1 MLSNYSL
8 LIKIKRVMS
17 VNTPKLLMLLTGII
31 FIGSCSKNEF
41 PPTNFKVST
50 VLAGYSNSNPY
61 GDGSGIATF
70 TLAADNADYYQ
81 IYLPDD
87 NATLTLQNPKGGD
100 LNYTFLKN
108 GGKNTTYAVQASAC
122 NSTGCTNTDLNTT
135 IYYAQPATDVLYW
148 KTNPSANIYFS
159 RQYVGLNFSHTTNAN
174 KTIVVDTTQTY
185 QKIDGFG
192 FALTGGSAT
201 LINGLSSSSKTSLL
215 NELFKTDSTNI
226 GVSYLRISIGA
237 SDLSDHAFSY
247 DEVVGDSTL
256 QNFSIN
262 EEMKDLI
269 PVLKQVVQLNPTIKI
284 IATPWSAPAWMKTNG
299 NYSGGSLKAECYDV
313 YARYFVKYIQ
323 AMQAEGIPI
332 EAVTP
337 QNEPLNANN
346 NPAMVMQAN
355 EENNFI
361 KNYLA
366 LQFKANNIKT
376 KIIVYDHN
384 LDVPE
389 YAEQILSDATT
400 YNLVDG
406 SAFHLYSGNIS
417 TMSSVHNKYPDKN
430 LYFTEQY
437 TASTGNFAGDLQ
449 WHIQTLIIGA
459 TRNWSKNVI
468 EWNLA
473 SNSDLGPHT
482 SGGCSTCLG
491 ALTISGGSV
500 TKRNVSYYII
510 AHASKYVRPGAI
522 RISSTDFGDLPNV
535 AFKNTDGTKVLV
547 VLNNTSSTQAFNIQF
562 NDKTVSP
569 VLEAGSVGTFV
580 W

>member
-1 MLSNYSL
+1 MG
-8 LIKIKRVMS
+8 VTMS
-17 VNTPKLLMLLTGII
+17 KLCVLAAGII
-31 FIGSCSKNEF
+31 AISSCSKNAI
-41 PPTNFKVST
+41 PPTNFQVKT
-50 VLAGYSNSNPY
+50 FLAGSSASTPY
-61 GDGSGIATF
+61 GDGSGVATF
-70 TLAADNADYYQ
+70 TLTADNADYYQ
-81 IYLPDD
+81 VYLPED
-87 NATLTLQNPKGGD
+87 NGTLTLHNPKGGD
-100 LNYTFLKN
+100 LNYTFTKN
-108 GGKNTTYAVQASAC
+108 GGKNTTYSVQASAC
-122 NSTGCTNTDLNTT
+122 NSSGCTNSNSETT
-135 IYYAQPATDVLYW
+135 VYYAQPKSDVLFW
-148 KTNPSANIYFS
+148 KTNPAANIYFS
-159 RQYVGLNFSHTTNAN
+159 RQAVGLNFSHTTNAN
-174 KTIVVDTTQTY
+174 KTIVVDSTQTY

-201 LINGLSSSSKTSLL
+201 LINGLSATNKTSLL
-215 NELFKTDSTNI
+215 KELFATDSTNI

-247 DEVVGDSTL
+247 DEVAGDLTL

-269 PVLKQVVQLNPTIKI
+269 PVLKQIVQLNPAIKI

-299 NYSGGSLKAECYDV
+299 SFSGGSLKAECYDV

-355 EENNFI
+355 EQNNFI

-366 LQFKANNIKT
+366 PQFKANNIKA

-389 YAEQILSDATT
+389 YAEQILSDGET

-406 SAFHLYSGNIS
+406 SAFHLYSGNIN
-417 TMSSVHNKYPDKN
+417 TMSTIHNKYPDKN

-437 TASTGNFAGDLQ
+437 TASSGNFAGDLQ

-473 SNSDLGPHT
+473 SNPELGPHT
-482 SGGCSTCLG
+482 IGGCSTCLG
-491 ALTISGGSV
+491 AITINGSSV

-510 AHASKYVRPGAI
+510 AHASKYVRPGAT

-535 AFKNTDGTKVLV
+535 AFKNADGSKVLV
-547 VLNNTSSTQAFNIQF
+547 VLNNTSSTQTFNIQI
-562 NDKTVSP
+562 NGATVSP

-580 W
+580 WGQK

>member
-1 MLSNYSL
+1 MIVNVLKLSVL
-8 LIKIKRVMS
+8 FA
-17 VNTPKLLMLLTGII
+17 GIT
-31 FIGSCSKNEF
+31 FICSCSKNDI
-41 PPTNFKVST
+41 PPTNFKVKT
-50 VLAGYSNSNPY
+50 VLAGSSVSTPY
-61 GDGSGIATF
+61 GDGSGVATF
-70 TLAADNADYYQ
+70 NLTADNADYYQ
-81 IYLPDD
+81 IYIPDD
-87 NATLTLQNPKGGD
+87 NGTVTLHNPKGGD
-100 LNYTFLKN
+100 LNYTFSKN
-108 GGKNTTYAVQASAC
+108 GGKNSTYTVQASAC
-122 NSTGCTNTDLNTT
+122 NSTGSTNTNLETT
-135 IYYAQPATDVLYW
+135 IYYAQPKSDVLYW
-148 KTNPSANIYFS
+148 KTNPSANTYFT
-159 RQYVGLNFSHTTNAN
+159 RQSVGLNFSHTTNAN
-174 KTIVVDTTQTY
+174 KTIAVDSTQTY

-201 LINGLSSSSKTSLL
+201 LINGLSSTNKTSLL
-215 NELFKTDSTNI
+215 KELFTSDSTNI

-247 DEVVGDSTL
+247 DEVAGDSTL
-256 QNFSIN
+256 QNFSID

-269 PVLKQVVQLNPTIKI
+269 PVLKEIVQLNPTIKI

-299 NYSGGSLKAECYDV
+299 NYSGGSLKTECYDV

-337 QNEPLNANN
+337 QNEPLNASN
-346 NPAMVMQAN
+346 NPAMVMLAN
-355 EENNFI
+355 EQNNFI

-366 LQFKANNIKT
+366 LQFKANNIKA

-389 YAEQILSDATT
+389 YAEQLLSDPTT

-417 TMSSVHNKYPDKN
+417 TMSKVHDKYPDKS

-473 SNSDLGPHT
+473 SNPELGPHT
-482 SGGCSTCLG
+482 IGGCSTCLG
-491 ALTISGGSV
+491 AITISGGSV

-510 AHASKYVRPGAI
+510 AHASKFVRPGAS

-535 AFKNTDGTKVLV
+535 AFKNSDGTKVLV
-547 VLNNTSSTQAFNIQF
+547 VLNNTSTTQTFNLQF
-562 NDKTVSP
+562 NGKTVSP

>member
-1 MLSNYSL
+1 MG
-8 LIKIKRVMS
+8 VTMS
-17 VNTPKLLMLLTGII
+17 KLCVLAAGII
-31 FIGSCSKNEF
+31 AISSCSKNAI
-41 PPTNFKVST
+41 PPTNFQVKT
-50 VLAGYSNSNPY
+50 FLAGSSASTPY
-61 GDGSGIATF
+61 GDGSGVATF
-70 TLAADNADYYQ
+70 TLTADNADYYQ
-81 IYLPDD
+81 VYLPED
-87 NATLTLQNPKGGD
+87 NGTLTLHNPKGGD
-100 LNYTFLKN
+100 LNYTFTKN
-108 GGKNTTYAVQASAC
+108 GGKNTTYSVQASAC
-122 NSTGCTNTDLNTT
+122 NSSGCTNSNSETT
-135 IYYAQPATDVLYW
+135 VYYAQPKSDVLFW
-148 KTNPSANIYFS
+148 KTNPAANIYFS
-159 RQYVGLNFSHTTNAN
+159 RQAVGLNFSHTTNAN
-174 KTIVVDTTQTY
+174 KTIVVDSTQTY

-201 LINGLSSSSKTSLL
+201 LINGLSATNKTSLL
-215 NELFKTDSTNI
+215 KELFATDSTNI

-247 DEVVGDSTL
+247 DEVAGDLTL

-269 PVLKQVVQLNPTIKI
+269 PVLKQIVQLNPAIKI

-299 NYSGGSLKAECYDV
+299 SFSGGSLKAECYDV

-355 EENNFI
+355 EQNNFI

-366 LQFKANNIKT
+366 PQFKANNIKA

-389 YAEQILSDATT
+389 YAEQILSDGET

-406 SAFHLYSGNIS
+406 SAFHLYSGNIN
-417 TMSSVHNKYPDKN
+417 TMSTIHNKYPDKN

-437 TASTGNFAGDLQ
+437 TASSGNFAGDLQ

-473 SNSDLGPHT
+473 SNPELGPHT
-482 SGGCSTCLG
+482 IGGCSTCLG
-491 ALTISGGSV
+491 AITINGSSV

-510 AHASKYVRPGAI
+510 AHASKYVRPGAT

-535 AFKNTDGTKVLV
+535 AFKNTDGSKVLV
-547 VLNNTSSTQAFNIQF
+547 VLNNTSSTQTFNIQI
-562 NDKTVSP
+562 NGATVSP

-580 W
+580 WGQK

>member
-1 MLSNYSL
+1 MRVIIKRL
-8 LIKIKRVMS
+8 LI
-17 VNTPKLLMLLTGII
+17 LFLGII
-31 FIGSCSKNEF
+31 FFNSCSKNEF
-41 PPTNFKVST
+41 SPINFNVKT
-50 VLAGYSNSNPY
+50 VLAGSSVSTPY
-61 GDGSGIATF
+61 GDGSGVATF
-70 TLAADNADYYQ
+70 TLTAKNADYYQ
-81 IYLPDD
+81 LYLPDD
-87 NATLTLQNPKGGD
+87 NQTLTLRDPKGGD
-100 LNYTFLKN
+100 LNYTFSKN
-108 GGKNTTYAVQASAC
+108 GGKNTTYIVQASAC
-122 NSTGCTNTDLNTT
+122 NSTGCTNTNLNTT
-135 IYYAQPATDVLYW
+135 IYYAQPRTDVLYW

-159 RQYVGLNFSHTTNAN
+159 RQYVGLNFSKTTNAN
-174 KTIVVDTTQTY
+174 KTITVDTTQTY

-201 LINGLSSSSKTSLL
+201 LINGLSPTNKINLL
-215 NELFKTDSTNI
+215 TELFTTDSTNI

-247 DEVVGDSTL
+247 DEVAGDSTL

-262 EEMKDLI
+262 EEKKDLI
-269 PVLKQVVQLNPTIKI
+269 PILKQIVQLNPAIKI

-299 NYSGGSLKAECYDV
+299 SYYGGSLKAECYDV

-323 AMQAEGIPI
+323 AMQAEGISI

-337 QNEPLNANN
+337 QNEPLNAYN
-346 NPAMVMQAN
+346 NPAMVMQAK

-366 LQFKANNIKT
+366 PQFKADNIKT

-400 YNLVDG
+400 YNMIDG
-406 SAFHLYSGNIS
+406 SAFHLYSGNIN
-417 TMSSVHNKYPDKN
+417 TMSMVHEKYPDKN
-430 LYFTEQY
+430 IYFTEQY
-437 TASTGNFAGDLQ
+437 TASTGNFVSDLQ

-473 SNSDLGPHT
+473 SDPELGPHT
-482 SGGCSTCLG
+482 VGGCSTCLG

-500 TKRNVSYYII
+500 AKRNVSYYII
-510 AHASKYVRPGAI
+510 AHASKYVRPGAV

-535 AFKNTDGTKVLV
+535 AFKNADGSKVLV
-547 VLNNTSSTQAFNIQF
+547 VLNNTGTTQTFNILF
-562 NDKTVSP
+562 NGKIVTSM
-569 VLEAGSVGTFV
+569 LEGGAVATYI